1 MSMGL
6 EISLQDGQ
14 GHELVSVTDRNG
26 YLMELLPVDDDDNHP
41 LLASID
47 RNGETIFNRIQ
58 MKRFLSEWAD
68 VARSAQAMQQ
78 HALIS
83 AVESL
88 ARRCQD
94 GPHLFLKFAGD

>member
-1 MSMGL
+1 MGL
-6 EISLQDGQ
+6 EISLQDGE
-14 GHELVSVTDRNG
+14 GNELVSIADGNG
-26 YLMELLPVDDDDNHP
+26 FLTRLLPFDDDEKHP

-47 RNGETIFNRIQ
+47 RYGDTIFNRVQ

-68 VARSAQAMQQ
+68 ISRAAPALQQ
-78 HALIS
+78 QALIS

-94 GPHLFLKFAGD
+94 GPHLYLKFAGE